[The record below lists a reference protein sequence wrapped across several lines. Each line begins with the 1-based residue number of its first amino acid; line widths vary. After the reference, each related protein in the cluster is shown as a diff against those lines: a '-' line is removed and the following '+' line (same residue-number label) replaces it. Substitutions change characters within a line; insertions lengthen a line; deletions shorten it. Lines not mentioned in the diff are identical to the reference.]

1 MSTIKVTP
9 EQLHHVS
16 NQVDQARQQLEGIR
30 SDLTRQIMFIQAMW
44 MGATQERFYY
54 EFERSKPILEK
65 ALESMVN
72 TSKDLKDIAARFQEA
87 DAEQVSLAGA
97 TGAVGAMAM
106 TTRLTGNGNPED
118 KGYRMAYNSAFGIW
132 LPVNEKGVTDQAA
145 LQAYEK
151 DKGNLD
157 VKGMQGPM
165 NMDPPG
171 EDIFALQIK
180 AFENGIHP
188 FTGEPVSDKYAQ
200 TMVTSLKLSQIFMA
214 VSMVKGSMPGSKGPF
229 RLPSSNPAV
238 AKIKQHIEAART
250 KNGKIDGKTSGV
262 SRKSTI
268 ETENTIRNIISG
280 DNIQDIRKHAKKVT
294 VYDDYSEITT
304 HDNKV
309 IKVNKHEMPNSSFD
323 KLDDLILFEDSISD
337 YGMKSYDKIRSMHLE
352 DVPAVANNTGL
363 SVSDITALKK
373 HLFLEKHEIPKAG
386 GILIKKEHFS
396 PDDEIAYAWQ
406 LAQKKELTQ
415 AQKDWFKQLAD
426 HELTEAKL
434 MSEGIPYRR
443 IESWSDERKTYTDQ
457 PPNDGAHKKAPEQPE
472 YGTFEG
478 FDPFK

>member
-65 ALESMVN
+65 ALESMIN
-72 TSKDLKDIAARFQEA
+72 TSKDLKDIATRFQEA

-118 KGYRMAYNSAFGIW
+118 KGYRMVYNSAFGVW

-238 AKIKQHIEAART
+238 AKIKKHIEAAKT
-250 KNGKIDGKTSGV
+250 KSGEEIGPSSPVSVKQESYKEINIHGKLNSEIDEIDLKNKIIYED
-262 SRKSTI
+262 KS
-268 ETENTIRNIISG
+268 
-280 DNIQDIRKHAKKVT
+280 AKKL
-294 VYDDYSEITT
+294 YM
-304 HDNKV
+304 DN
-309 IKVNKHEMPNSSFD
+309 PNVPQTEEQWALKQIFKKGSNRIIALQQTEVKLSSSISQD
-323 KLDDLILFEDSISD
+323 VPLFEDITNIRNYVFRIDADTPKLRLAVQNELNNLKTKYPD
-337 YGMKSYDKIRSMHLE
+337 YNFSAE
-352 DVPAVANNTGL
+352 
-363 SVSDITALKK
+363 
-373 HLFLEKHEIPKAG
+373 FG
-386 GILIKKEHFS
+386 GKE
-396 PDDEIAYAWQ
+396 
-406 LAQKKELTQ
+406 
-415 AQKDWFKQLAD
+415 
-426 HELTEAKL
+426 
-434 MSEGIPYRR
+434 
-443 IESWSDERKTYTDQ
+443 
-457 PPNDGAHKKAPEQPE
+457 
-472 YGTFEG
+472 
-478 FDPFK
+478 

>member
-16 NQVDQARQQLEGIR
+16 NQVDQARQQMEGIR

-54 EFERSKPILEK
+54 EFERTKPILEK

-72 TSKDLKDIAARFQEA
+72 TSKNLKDIAARFQEA
-87 DAEQVSLAGA
+87 DAGQVSLAGA

-106 TTRLTGNGNPED
+106 TTRLTGNGNLED
-118 KGYRMAYNSAFGIW
+118 KGYRMAFNSAFGIW

-151 DKGNLD
+151 YNGNLD

-200 TMVTSLKLSQIFMA
+200 TMVASLKLSQIFMA

-238 AKIKQHIEAART
+238 AKIKQHIEAVRDKSGNNRGDSIERT
-250 KNGKIDGKTSGV
+250 KNSQGFTGSGM
-262 SRKSTI
+262 R
-268 ETENTIRNIISG
+268 
-280 DNIQDIRKHAKKVT
+280 D
-294 VYDDYSEITT
+294 
-304 HDNKV
+304 
-309 IKVNKHEMPNSSFD
+309 
-323 KLDDLILFEDSISD
+323 
-337 YGMKSYDKIRSMHLE
+337 YDKAAEAEYESIRQLKMKDVE
-352 DVPAVANNTGL
+352 DVAANTGL
-363 SVSDITALKK
+363 STDEIRTMKK
-373 HLFLEKHEIPKAG
+373 HLFFGKHQVPQPG
-386 GILIKKEHFS
+386 GTEYKMERFIA
-396 PDDEIAYAWQ
+396 DDEIAYAWKT
-406 LAQKKELTQ
+406 AQKGELTIE
-415 AQKDWFKQLAD
+415 QKAWFKQLAE
-426 HELTEAKL
+426 HELAERKF
-434 MSEGIPYRR
+434 MSQGQKYRTL
-443 IESWSDERKTYTDQ
+443 ESWNHEKGTYEGF
-457 PPNDGAHKKAPEQPE
+457 PPGAHENAPKQPNTAFPGYEE
-472 YGTFEG
+472 YF
-478 FDPFK
+478 FNKMFK

>member
-16 NQVDQARQQLEGIR
+16 NQVDQARQQMESIR

-54 EFERSKPILEK
+54 EFERSKPILER
-65 ALESMVN
+65 ALESMIN
-72 TSKDLKDIAARFQEA
+72 TSKDLKDIAARFQEV
-87 DAEQVSLAGA
+87 DAGQVSLAGA

-106 TTRLTGNGNPED
+106 TTRLTGNGNSED
-118 KGYRMAYNSAFGIW
+118 KGYRMAYNSAFGVW
-132 LPVNEKGVTDQAA
+132 LPVNEKGVTDQTA

-165 NMDPPG
+165 NMEPPG

-238 AKIKQHIEAART
+238 AKIKKHIEAASLGATSSGNVAPAQRINNRYPADAQVGKEFSFNIENGRIKNVNGINEMDFVIDMNGKLHVGRGHSFLANGESVQAAGKLKINSDGRLRRITNLSGHYTPTVEQARVFPQILEQAGIKT
-250 KNGKIDGKTSGV
+250 KNAWLEVFSIDTTPSGYVNTNELVKV
-262 SRKSTI
+262 SSTK
-268 ETENTIRNIISG
+268 ISG
-280 DNIQDIRKHAKKVT
+280 K
-294 VYDDYSEITT
+294 
-304 HDNKV
+304 
-309 IKVNKHEMPNSSFD
+309 
-323 KLDDLILFEDSISD
+323 
-337 YGMKSYDKIRSMHLE
+337 
-352 DVPAVANNTGL
+352 
-363 SVSDITALKK
+363 
-373 HLFLEKHEIPKAG
+373 
-386 GILIKKEHFS
+386 
-396 PDDEIAYAWQ
+396 
-406 LAQKKELTQ
+406 
-415 AQKDWFKQLAD
+415 
-426 HELTEAKL
+426 
-434 MSEGIPYRR
+434 
-443 IESWSDERKTYTDQ
+443 
-457 PPNDGAHKKAPEQPE
+457 
-472 YGTFEG
+472 
-478 FDPFK
+478 

>member
-65 ALESMVN
+65 ALESMIN
-72 TSKDLKDIAARFQEA
+72 TSKDLKDIATRFQEA

-106 TTRLTGNGNPED
+106 TTRLTGNGNSED
-118 KGYRMAYNSAFGIW
+118 KGYRMAYNSAFGVW

-165 NMDPPG
+165 NMEPPG

-238 AKIKQHIEAART
+238 AKIKKHIEAAKT
-250 KNGKIDGKTSGV
+250 KSGEEIGPSSPVSVKQESYKEINIHGKLNSEIDEIDLKNKIIYED
-262 SRKSTI
+262 KS
-268 ETENTIRNIISG
+268 
-280 DNIQDIRKHAKKVT
+280 AKKL
-294 VYDDYSEITT
+294 YM
-304 HDNKV
+304 DN
-309 IKVNKHEMPNSSFD
+309 PNVPQTEEQWALKQIFKKGSNRIIALQQTEVKLSSSISQD
-323 KLDDLILFEDSISD
+323 VPLFEDITNIRNYVFRIDADTPKLRLAVQNELNNLKTKYPD
-337 YGMKSYDKIRSMHLE
+337 YNFSAE
-352 DVPAVANNTGL
+352 
-363 SVSDITALKK
+363 
-373 HLFLEKHEIPKAG
+373 FG
-386 GILIKKEHFS
+386 GKE
-396 PDDEIAYAWQ
+396 
-406 LAQKKELTQ
+406 
-415 AQKDWFKQLAD
+415 
-426 HELTEAKL
+426 
-434 MSEGIPYRR
+434 
-443 IESWSDERKTYTDQ
+443 
-457 PPNDGAHKKAPEQPE
+457 
-472 YGTFEG
+472 
-478 FDPFK
+478 

>member
-87 DAEQVSLAGA
+87 DAGQVSLAGA

-238 AKIKQHIEAART
+238 AKIKNNIEAARVKQDKEQT
-250 KNGKIDGKTSGV
+250 GARGNTQKLTNSETLVKEKNKT
-262 SRKSTI
+262 TY
-268 ETENTIRNIISG
+268 TN
-280 DNIQDIRKHAKKVT
+280 
-294 VYDDYSEITT
+294 
-304 HDNKV
+304 
-309 IKVNKHEMPNSSFD
+309 
-323 KLDDLILFEDSISD
+323 L
-337 YGMKSYDKIRSMHLE
+337 
-352 DVPAVANNTGL
+352 
-363 SVSDITALKK
+363 
-373 HLFLEKHEIPKAG
+373 AG
-386 GILIKKEHFS
+386 
-396 PDDEIAYAWQ
+396 A
-406 LAQKKELTQ
+406 ELTWVDQ
-415 AQKDWFKQLAD
+415 HPKNINRDVDNFLGSSNIGKA
-426 HELTEAKL
+426 TEAKVANFVRNETEIVGFGQKVL
-434 MSEGIPYRR
+434 KKDGQPAGDLDVVTKDVIIEVKASIKAVDSEQFLKMTQRDHPDFFNPENKKVVLYIDKPLNKLRDEH
-443 IESWSDERKTYTDQ
+443 ESMLKDIRS
-457 PPNDGAHKKAPEQPE
+457 
-472 YGTFEG
+472 YGVTIVNSLE
-478 FDPFK
+478 KLREVIK

>member
-1 MSTIKVTP
+1 MSTIKVIP
-9 EQLHHVS
+9 EQLHLVS

-238 AKIKQHIEAART
+238 AKIKKHIEAART
-250 KNGKIDGKTSGV
+250 KKGEEIGPSSPVSVKQESYKEINIHGKLNSEIDEIDLKNKIIYED
-262 SRKSTI
+262 KS
-268 ETENTIRNIISG
+268 
-280 DNIQDIRKHAKKVT
+280 AKKL
-294 VYDDYSEITT
+294 YM
-304 HDNKV
+304 DN
-309 IKVNKHEMPNSSFD
+309 PNVPQTEEQWALKQIFKKGSNRIIALQQTEVKLSSSISQD
-323 KLDDLILFEDSISD
+323 VPLFEDIANIRNYVFRIDADTPKLRLAVQNELNNLKTKYPD
-337 YGMKSYDKIRSMHLE
+337 YNFSAE
-352 DVPAVANNTGL
+352 
-363 SVSDITALKK
+363 
-373 HLFLEKHEIPKAG
+373 FG
-386 GILIKKEHFS
+386 GKE
-396 PDDEIAYAWQ
+396 
-406 LAQKKELTQ
+406 
-415 AQKDWFKQLAD
+415 
-426 HELTEAKL
+426 
-434 MSEGIPYRR
+434 
-443 IESWSDERKTYTDQ
+443 
-457 PPNDGAHKKAPEQPE
+457 
-472 YGTFEG
+472 
-478 FDPFK
+478 

>member
-16 NQVDQARQQLEGIR
+16 NQIDQARQQMESIR

-72 TSKDLKDIAARFQEA
+72 TSKDLRDIATRFQEA
-87 DAEQVSLAGA
+87 DAGQVSLAGA

-118 KGYRMAYNSAFGIW
+118 KGYRMAYNSAFGVW

-238 AKIKQHIEAART
+238 AKIKQHIEAVRT
-250 KNGKIDGKTSGV
+250 KNGKEVGPSSPVSVKQESYKEINIHGKLNSEIDEVDLKNKIIYED
-262 SRKSTI
+262 KS
-268 ETENTIRNIISG
+268 
-280 DNIQDIRKHAKKVT
+280 AKKLYMDNPNVPQT
-294 VYDDYSEITT
+294 EEQWALKQIFKKGSNRITALQQT
-304 HDNKV
+304 EVKL
-309 IKVNKHEMPNSSFD
+309 SSSISQD
-323 KLDDLILFEDSISD
+323 VPLFEDITNIRNYVFRIDADTPKLRLAVQNELNNLKTKYPD
-337 YGMKSYDKIRSMHLE
+337 YNFSAE
-352 DVPAVANNTGL
+352 
-363 SVSDITALKK
+363 
-373 HLFLEKHEIPKAG
+373 FG
-386 GILIKKEHFS
+386 GKE
-396 PDDEIAYAWQ
+396 
-406 LAQKKELTQ
+406 
-415 AQKDWFKQLAD
+415 
-426 HELTEAKL
+426 
-434 MSEGIPYRR
+434 
-443 IESWSDERKTYTDQ
+443 
-457 PPNDGAHKKAPEQPE
+457 
-472 YGTFEG
+472 
-478 FDPFK
+478 